1 MPEIRDA
8 YDTPW
13 KDILEDYFED
23 FIAFFFPEIHTEI
36 DRTGNLG
43 IN

>member
-13 KDILEDYFED
+13 KYILEDYFED